1 MENLLQAIDKTFT
14 TNQIELNESLNYF
27 ETVSLNN
34 FPWLVSTL
42 ADIICVQGTSKQIEI
57 GMVFK
62 HSMIS
67 RAPQE
72 FDMSILIQ
80 NYNSTFI
87 TFANI
92 LPRPKINQND
102 F

>member
-62 HSMIS
+62 HSRI
-67 RAPQE
+67 
-72 FDMSILIQ
+72 F
-80 NYNSTFI
+80 YFKSTTRI
-87 TFANI
+87 
-92 LPRPKINQND
+92 
-102 F
+102 